1 MSLSISLAPRQSQSL
16 VLTPQLLQSI
26 RLLQFGNQELQ
37 AFLEREAERNPLLRV
52 EGRGPG
58 ERATRTERAAP
69 REASA
74 PARSSGTDPHI
85 LEATIADRPSL
96 HAHARDEAAA
106 ILRTAT
112 DLRIAEALLA
122 DLDES
127 GYLRVNAAA
136 AAAQLGVLQETVER
150 IVEALRTAAEPAGL
164 FAADLA
170 DCLARQLARLNRLD
184 PVIAIVLSRLDLLA
198 RRDFATLRR
207 LTGEDDAG
215 LLEILAEIRHLDPRP
230 GAGFS
235 PPERDAVTPE
245 ILVAAAPDGG
255 WRVELNGTALPRVLV
270 DNAYAV
276 NAGKLC
282 RTDDDRVFV
291 GECQASA
298 SWLVRALDQRA
309 KTILKVACEIVRRQ
323 EAFLD
328 EGIGGLR
335 PMTLAQV
342 ASAVG
347 LHEST
352 VSRVTANKFVATP
365 RGMFEMK
372 YFFTVAIAS
381 STGGDAHSAE
391 DVKGRIRRLVA
402 TETAAG
408 VLSDEDI
415 VARLKAEGVDLARRT
430 VAKYREGMGIAS
442 SVQRRREL
450 KARRLAS

>member
-1 MSLSISLAPRQSQSL
+1 MSLSISLAQRQSQSL

-37 AFLEREAERNPLLRV
+37 AYLEREAERNPLLRID
-52 EGRGPG
+52 GRGPG
-58 ERATRTERAAP
+58 ERATRTERTAP
-69 REASA
+69 TDRRGTAVA
-74 PARSSGTDPHI
+74 SGTDPHI

-96 HAHARDEAAA
+96 HSHARGEAAA
-106 ILRTAT
+106 ILKTAS
-112 DLRIAEALLA
+112 DLTIAEALLA
-122 DLDES
+122 EIDEA
-127 GYLRVNAAA
+127 GYLRIETQAVAV
-136 AAAQLGVLQETVER
+136 QLGVAPDTVER
-150 IVEALRTAAEPAGL
+150 ILEALRASAEPAGL

-170 DCLARQLARLNRLD
+170 DCLGRQLARQGRLD
-184 PVIAIVLSRLDLLA
+184 PVIAAVLGRLDLLA
-198 RRDFATLRR
+198 RREFATLRR

-215 LLEILAEIRHLDPRP
+215 LLEILSEIRHLDPKP
-230 GAGFS
+230 GASFS
-235 PPERDAVTPE
+235 APERDAVVPE
-245 ILVAAAPDGG
+245 ILVTAALDGS
-255 WRVELNGTALPRVLV
+255 WRVELNNAALPRVLV
-270 DNAYAV
+270 DNAYAT
-276 NAGKLC
+276 NAGRLC
-282 RTDDDRVFV
+282 RTEDDRNFI

-323 EAFLD
+323 EAFLVED
-328 EGIGGLR
+328 VGGLR

-342 ASAVG
+342 ASSVG

-352 VSRVTANKFVATP
+352 VSRVTANKFVTTP
-365 RGMFEMK
+365 RGMFELK

-391 DVKGRIRRLVA
+391 DVRGRIRRLVA
-402 TETAAG
+402 TETAAT

-415 VARLKAEGVDLARRT
+415 VARLKGEGVDLARRT